1 MIFLKSRVISLR
13 LPDDHWIWQEQ
24 DKQAVIRL
32 ALNLYYQIGEIN
44 SKINTLNQ
52 ELNEI
57 KDAII
62 EINNKI
68 NNAFI
73 SGIATEQENIE
84 KPQLPEVDPRLARA
98 VGRMLDI

>member
-1 MIFLKSRVISLR
+1 MKTRVISLR

-32 ALNLYYQIGEIN
+32 ALNLYCQIGEIN
-44 SKINTLNQ
+44 SKINILNQ

-73 SGIATEQENIE
+73 SGIATEQ
-84 KPQLPEVDPRLARA
+84 
-98 VGRMLDI
+98 